1 MQRRM
6 DQDFQKHQLQNLETL
21 RKRLVLLYQV
31 TVFCDVLS
39 SVCDNLLFTMTG
51 IYEQM
56 GRKTL
61 DNDKI
66 IRPKP
71 NAGTVI
77 DIAPKAEEPKAKDP
91 CCMRQIGMRFVRLGL
106 VTDLSEST
114 RTANDPNDKYLLT
127 FCMLEQNALCKYFS
141 FLFPYL

>member
-1 MQRRM
+1 M
-6 DQDFQKHQLQNLETL
+6 
-21 RKRLVLLYQV
+21 
-31 TVFCDVLS
+31 FCDVLS

-91 CCMRQIGMRFVRLGL
+91 CCMR
-106 VTDLSEST
+106 
-114 RTANDPNDKYLLT
+114 
-127 FCMLEQNALCKYFS
+127 
-141 FLFPYL
+141 